1 MAVIF
6 ALLLVLWVVGRSE
19 KFALCTG
26 HGNGPKIDFIL
37 SEYFAVAWYPRA
49 GRNLEICFQ
58 KARRVGGLHNFLG
71 FCIAKPVQK
80 PSWTEPRGIGR
91 YGILTVFC

>member
-6 ALLLVLWVVGRSE
+6 ALFLVLWAWGRFE
-19 KFALCTG
+19 MFALRTG
-26 HGNGPKIDFIL
+26 HGNGSKIDFL
-37 SEYFAVAWYPRA
+37 FDGYFGVDGYPRMIEKTETLFQR
-49 GRNLEICFQ
+49 GRGW
-58 KARRVGGLHNFLG
+58 GGLHNFLG

>member
-6 ALLLVLWVVGRSE
+6 ALFLVLWAWGRFE
-19 KFALCTG
+19 ILALRTG
-26 HGNGPKIDFIL
+26 HGNGSKIDFL
-37 SEYFAVAWYPRA
+37 FDAYFGVARYIRS
-49 GRNLEICFQ
+49 GRNLEMCFQ
-58 KARRVGGLHNFLG
+58 TIKVGSGLHNFLG